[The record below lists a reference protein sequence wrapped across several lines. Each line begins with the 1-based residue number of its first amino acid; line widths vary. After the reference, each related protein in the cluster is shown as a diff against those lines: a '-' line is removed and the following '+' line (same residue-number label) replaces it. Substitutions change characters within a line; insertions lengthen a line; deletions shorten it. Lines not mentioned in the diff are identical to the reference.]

1 MEALVDPDELKKIES
16 KYGKLKQVGSEKVKW
31 LLPPEWNEKQF
42 DGVFVEIPDNKAL
55 EIFEKFKVKA
65 LRKR

>member
-16 KYGKLKQVGSEKVKW
+16 EYGQLKRVGSEKVKW

-42 DGVFVEIPDNKAL
+42 DGIFIEVPDTKAP